1 MNLKNNQGF
10 TLIELMIV
18 IAIIAIL
25 AAIALPAY
33 SDYTIRA
40 KVSEAILA
48 GDACKTSVAEYYQ
61 STGSLPANISKAGCN
76 PSSSPYVASLNVA
89 AGGDID
95 VTTSANTSLGSAAST
110 HYHLVPTAGAGGVS
124 SPLSWSCTSSNIP
137 KKYLPAVCRG

>member
-61 STGSLPANISKAGCN
+61 STGSLPTDASKAGCN
-76 PSSSPYVASLNVA
+76 TSTSPYVGGLVVA
-89 AGGDID
+89 TGEIK
-95 VTTSANTSLGSAAST
+95 VSTSGNTSLGTAAT
-110 HYHLVPTAGAGGVS
+110 KVYDLKPTAVDVGT
-124 SPLSWSCTSSNIP
+124 PLSWDCSNAGTTIP
-137 KKYLPAVCRG
+137 TKYLPAVCRG

>member
-1 MNLKNNQGF
+1 MNFKNSQGF

-61 STGSLPANISKAGCN
+61 STGSLPANASKAGCN
-76 PSSSPYVASLNVA
+76 SSASPYVANLTVTN
-89 AGGDID
+89 GDID
-95 VTTSANTSLGSAAST
+95 VETSTNTSLGGAAST
-110 HYHLVPTAGAGGVS
+110 HYHLVPTATDVAT
-124 SPLSWSCTSSNIP
+124 PLSLSCTSSDVP
-137 KKYLPAVCRG
+137 QKYLPAICRG